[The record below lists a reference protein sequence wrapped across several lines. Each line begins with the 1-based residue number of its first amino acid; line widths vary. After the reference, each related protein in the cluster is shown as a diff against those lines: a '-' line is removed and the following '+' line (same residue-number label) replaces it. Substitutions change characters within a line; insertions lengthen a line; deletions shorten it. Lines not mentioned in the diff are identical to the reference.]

1 MSNNIFICKTNE
13 AYYIKILSELLSNNL
28 KIGAFEVSNKGI
40 ILKMFDHHRKTLV
53 DLQMLSEN
61 FSIYKFK
68 SSDKICMGLNLNHFH
83 KMLKSIKKKDSLQLY
98 INEENIDE
106 LCIKTIPKENN
117 RFTTSSIKI
126 QKIQNIDIDVPT
138 GYGKPI
144 IIQSSEFQKMCKDL
158 STIGSANIKIV
169 FKNNIIEFIADSD
182 GILKR
187 KVVFG
192 ENIDDDD
199 DDITK
204 NEYVATFSTDQIS
217 RISKLSGLSTNM
229 QLYTISNNLPLL
241 FSSNIGSLGK
251 LSIFIKSHE
260 LIENENKNFNE
271 VFSDSD

>member
-1 MSNNIFICKTNE
+1 MSNIFSCKTNE
-13 AYYIKILSELLSNNL
+13 AYYIKILAELLSNNL
-28 KIGAFEVSNKGI
+28 KIGAFEINKNGI

-53 DLQMLSEN
+53 DLQMFSEN

-68 SSDKICMGLNLNHFH
+68 STEKICMGLNLNHFH

-98 INEENIDE
+98 IEEDNIYE
-106 LCIKTIPKENN
+106 LCIKTIPKEHKSSS
-117 RFTTSSIKI
+117 TSSIKI
-126 QKIQNIDIDVPT
+126 QKIQNIDIDIPT

-158 STIGSANIKIV
+158 SMIGSSNIKIV

-192 ENIDDDD
+192 ENIEEDDENE
-199 DDITK
+199 K
-204 NEYVATFSTDQIS
+204 KEYVATFSTDQIS

-229 QLYTISNNLPLL
+229 HLYTISSNLPLL
-241 FSSNIGSLGK
+241 FSTNIGLLGK
-251 LSIFIKSHE
+251 ISIFIKSNE